1 LKRSGPRSK
10 STKTEQ
16 APKPDTS
23 PKIVEIDFSSYE
35 EDETREVVFK
45 PNAGPQT
52 MFLAASEREVL
63 YGGSA
68 GGGKSYAILADA
80 LRDLPHPQ
88 FRGLILRRTTEEL
101 RELVQKSQELYPKAI
116 PGIKWSERK
125 MEWRTPSG
133 GSLWM
138 SYLERDQDVTRYQG
152 QAFNYIA
159 FDELTQ
165 WPTPYAWNYMR
176 SRLRTTAPDLKT
188 YMRAT
193 TNPGGQGH
201 CLPFGEVL
209 TSSGWKD
216 IALVKSG
223 EEVLSVDKAGQAC
236 FKTVSDT
243 IAENYSGVMINKKD
257 QMVFTENHRLAIKTS
272 SGVQVK
278 CFTDLPG
285 QCNVVRSAKP
295 TNKGCA
301 ELFTVPNY
309 PTRKTRLTQPDTV
322 KYKLYAEL
330 MGWFLSEGYTLD
342 RDKEFG
348 ICQCKEEQRGDIKNL
363 LDACGFTYRISSTGF
378 QINSPK
384 WWSYFRQFGK
394 SREKFIPRELL
405 LSGQSI
411 HTFNSL
417 MAGDGHWT
425 NKNNSGAYYTIS
437 KQLAN
442 DFLELCIR
450 LGFSAKLSSRQRDSR
465 NGLSY
470 EISFNKRPT
479 TELNTGNHIYGVAT
493 TNQGVNIEKSQFSG
507 KVYCLTVPGTETF
520 FVRQNGY
527 VWLSGNSWVKKMF
540 VDPSVWGKSFWA
552 TDIETGE
559 VLQWPKGHAK
569 SGPLFKRR
577 FIPAR
582 LSDNPYL
589 YESGDYEANLLSL
602 PEAER
607 KRLLEGDWDVMEGSA
622 FTEWDRSIHVVEPF
636 DIPHHWRKFRACD
649 FGYSSFSGVL
659 WFAVDPMDEK
669 LIVYREMYVSKTLAQ
684 DLADLILQA
693 ETDDGPISYGV
704 LDSSCWHQRGQSGPS
719 IAELMINRGCRW
731 RPSDRSKGS
740 RVAGKNEVHRRLQI
754 DEYTKEPRIV
764 FFSNCIQTI
773 AQIPMLPL
781 DTNNPEDVNTKSE
794 DHLYDALRYG
804 IMSRPRSSAWDVNPE
819 TTKHYRPVCDVFGY

>member
-1 LKRSGPRSK
+1 MV
-10 STKTEQ
+10 Q
-16 APKPDTS
+16 VPKPDNT
-23 PKIVEIDFSSYE
+23 PKIVEIDFSQYE
-35 EDETREVVFK
+35 PDEAQEVIFK

-52 MFLAASEREVL
+52 MFLSANEREVL
-63 YGGSA
+63 FGGAA

-201 CLPFGEVL
+201 
-209 TSSGWKD
+209 
-216 IALVKSG
+216 A
-223 EEVLSVDKAGQAC
+223 
-236 FKTVSDT
+236 
-243 IAENYSGVMINKKD
+243 
-257 QMVFTENHRLAIKTS
+257 
-272 SGVQVK
+272 
-278 CFTDLPG
+278 
-285 QCNVVRSAKP
+285 
-295 TNKGCA
+295 
-301 ELFTVPNY
+301 
-309 PTRKTRLTQPDTV
+309 
-322 KYKLYAEL
+322 
-330 MGWFLSEGYTLD
+330 
-342 RDKEFG
+342 
-348 ICQCKEEQRGDIKNL
+348 
-363 LDACGFTYRISSTGF
+363 
-378 QINSPK
+378 
-384 WWSYFRQFGK
+384 
-394 SREKFIPRELL
+394 
-405 LSGQSI
+405 
-411 HTFNSL
+411 
-417 MAGDGHWT
+417 
-425 NKNNSGAYYTIS
+425 
-437 KQLAN
+437 
-442 DFLELCIR
+442 
-450 LGFSAKLSSRQRDSR
+450 
-465 NGLSY
+465 
-470 EISFNKRPT
+470 
-479 TELNTGNHIYGVAT
+479 
-493 TNQGVNIEKSQFSG
+493 
-507 KVYCLTVPGTETF
+507 
-520 FVRQNGY
+520 
-527 VWLSGNSWVKKMF
+527 WVKKMF
-540 VDPSVWGKSFWA
+540 VDPAVWGKAFWA

-559 VLQWPKGHAK
+559 TLQWPKGHAK
-569 SGPLFKRR
+569 TGPLFKRR
-577 FIPAR
+577 FIPSR

-636 DIPHHWRKFRACD
+636 EIPQHWRKFRACD

-659 WFAVDPMDEK
+659 WFAVDPIDEK
-669 LIVYREMYVSKTLAQ
+669 LIVYREMYVSKKLAQ
-684 DLADLILQA
+684 DLADDILNVEA
-693 ETDDGPISYGV
+693 EDGPISYGV
-704 LDSSCWHQRGQSGPS
+704 LDSSCWHQRGQLGPS

-740 RVAGKNEVHRRLQI
+740 RVAGKNEVHRRLQV
-754 DEYTKEPRIV
+754 DEYTQEPRIV
-764 FFSNCIQTI
+764 FFSTCVQTI

-781 DTNNPEDVNTKSE
+781 DTNNPEDINTKSE

-804 IMSRPRSSAWDVNPE
+804 IMSRPRSSAWDVNPD
-819 TTKHYRPVCDVFGY
+819 TAKHYRPVDSIFGY